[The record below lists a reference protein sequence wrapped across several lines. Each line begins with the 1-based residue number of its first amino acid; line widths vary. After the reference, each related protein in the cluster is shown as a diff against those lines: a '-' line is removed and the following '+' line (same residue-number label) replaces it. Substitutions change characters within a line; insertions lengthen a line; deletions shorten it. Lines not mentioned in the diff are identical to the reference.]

1 VTIDPRVTRALFWT
15 ELRSAL
21 RDRRTVL
28 LSILLPALVTPVLLY
43 LSHQRETSHEEKLRT
58 AVHAFA
64 ISGSEAGLVRALVEE
79 SMATGAQEAR
89 FKEVVSQ
96 DPGAA
101 LDGGTIEVWL
111 EAQPAEPSDAAAVPR
126 IALNHR
132 GDREESL
139 TAARQLEAALARA
152 IAARQ
157 GRLLAARGVTVARAE
172 VLPAQAV
179 DLAPEAGSAGSRLG
193 RMLTLMLVF
202 LILGGGSVVA
212 VDTLAGE
219 KERGTLETLLT
230 SAAGRRDIIAAKLL
244 LILCVALVITL
255 LQVLNLALWGGLK
268 LFELPD
274 DLLAALTPARL
285 IALFLLFLP
294 VAALLSALLLYISGR
309 SRTYREA
316 QSWFLPLFLGAMVPP
331 AAAFLPGVELRS
343 AIALVPV
350 ANISVGVTELL
361 AGRPDWSMLAL
372 SWLVTAMAAAW
383 VTRLAARTLT
393 GERLLAAGQQ
403 DAALALGG
411 PALFARQVPLWFGL
425 FWVIQYVTALN
436 VAWLQPLERQVLFNV
451 VLIFGGGS
459 LLLIRRFRL
468 DPREALALRAPHPA
482 AWLAVLIGVPAGLL
496 SMIGVFRL
504 ASLLFPVPEA
514 LLKAFSEALAPQ
526 DLPAWQMLLLI
537 AVLPGIFEEI
547 AFRGVLTYGLSK
559 RMRPVALVLTVG
571 LVFGL
576 FHQVHF
582 RIAPTAFLGVLL
594 TAVVL
599 LTGSIFPAMLWHALN
614 NALALLSG
622 RAGADLAELPPAYY
636 AAAAVVLALAFW
648 ILWRTRRPYPGLRDQ

>member
-1 VTIDPRVTRALFWT
+1 
-15 ELRSAL
+15 
-21 RDRRTVL
+21 
-28 LSILLPALVTPVLLY
+28 
-43 LSHQRETSHEEKLRT
+43 
-58 AVHAFA
+58 
-64 ISGSEAGLVRALVEE
+64 
-79 SMATGAQEAR
+79 
-89 FKEVVSQ
+89 
-96 DPGAA
+96 
-101 LDGGTIEVWL
+101 
-111 EAQPAEPSDAAAVPR
+111 
-126 IALNHR
+126 
-132 GDREESL
+132 
-139 TAARQLEAALARA
+139 
-152 IAARQ
+152 
-157 GRLLAARGVTVARAE
+157 
-172 VLPAQAV
+172 
-179 DLAPEAGSAGSRLG
+179 
-193 RMLTLMLVF
+193 
-202 LILGGGSVVA
+202 
-212 VDTLAGE
+212 
-219 KERGTLETLLT
+219 
-230 SAAGRRDIIAAKLL
+230 
-244 LILCVALVITL
+244 
-255 LQVLNLALWGGLK
+255 VLNLALWGGLK
-268 LFELPD
+268 LFELPN
-274 DLLAALTPARL
+274 DLLAALTPGRL
-285 IALFLLFLP
+285 IALFFLFLP

-372 SWLVTAMAAAW
+372 SWLVTAAAAAW

-403 DAALALGG
+403 DAAQALGG

-425 FWVIQYVTALN
+425 FWVIQFVAALN
-436 VAWLQPLERQVLFNV
+436 VEWLQPLERQVLFNV

-496 SMIGVFRL
+496 TGIGVFRL

-514 LLKAFSEALAPQ
+514 LLRAFSDSLAPM
-526 DLPAWQMLLLI
+526 DMPEWQMLLLL
-537 AVLPGIFEEI
+537 AALPGIFEEI

-559 RMRPVALVLTVG
+559 RLRPVELVLTVG

-576 FHQVHF
+576 FHQALF

-622 RAGADLAELPPAYY
+622 RVGADLAELPPAYY

-648 ILWRTRRPYPGLRDQ
+648 ILWRTRRPYPGLRGG

>member
-1 VTIDPRVTRALFWT
+1 VTIDPRVTLALFWT
-15 ELRSAL
+15 ELKSAL
-21 RDRRTVL
+21 RDRRTVV
-28 LSILLPALVTPVLLY
+28 LSILLPALVTPGLLY
-43 LSHQRETSHEEKLRT
+43 LSRQSETSHEQKLKS
-58 AVHAFA
+58 AVHAYA
-64 ISGSEAGLVRALVEE
+64 VTGPEAALARELIAEAQAV
-79 SMATGAQEAR
+79 GAQEAR
-89 FKEVVSQ
+89 FKEVASE

-101 LDGGTIEVWL
+101 LDRGTIQVWL
-111 EAQPAEPSDAAAVPR
+111 EARAPEPTDRPSVPR
-126 IALNHR
+126 LSLHHR

-139 TAARQLEAALARA
+139 TATSQLEQALERA
-152 IAARQ
+152 VAGRQ
-157 GRLLAARGVTVARAE
+157 EQSLAQRGVTVARAD
-172 VLPAQAV
+172 VLPAEV
-179 DLAPEAGSAGSRLG
+179 SDLAPEAGSAGSRFG
-193 RMLTLMLVF
+193 RTLTLMLVF

-244 LILCVALVITL
+244 LILGVALAITL
-255 LQVLNLALWGGLK
+255 IQVLNLALWGGLR
-268 LFELPD
+268 LFELPNE
-274 DLLAALTPARL
+274 LLSALTPGRL
-285 IALFLLFLP
+285 VAIFLLFLP
-294 VAALLSALLLYISGR
+294 VAALLSALLLYVSGR

-331 AAAFLPGVELRS
+331 AAAFLPGIELNS
-343 AIALVPV
+343 AIVLVPV
-350 ANISVGVTELL
+350 ANISVGITELL
-361 AGRPDWSMLAL
+361 SGRGNPVLLAVA
-372 SWLVTAMAAAW
+372 WLITALAAVW

-393 GERLLAAGQQ
+393 GERLLAAGQR
-403 DAALALGG
+403 DAAEALGG
-411 PALFARQVPLWFGL
+411 PALFPRRVALWFGL
-425 FWVIQYVTALN
+425 FWVIQFVTALN
-436 VAWLQPLERQVLFNV
+436 VEWLQPIERQVLFNV

-496 SMIGVFRL
+496 TGIGVFRL

-526 DLPAWQMLLLI
+526 DLPAWQMLLLL
-537 AVLPGIFEEI
+537 AVLPGIFEEV

-559 RMRPVALVLTVG
+559 RLRPVALVLTVG

-576 FHQVHF
+576 FHQALF

-614 NALALLSG
+614 NALALFAG
-622 RAGADLAELPPAYY
+622 RADADLAELPLAYY
-636 AAAAVVLALAFW
+636 LAAAAVLAFAFW
-648 ILWRTRRPYPGLRDQ
+648 ILWRTRRPYPGLRA